1 MIGTDANEWLE
12 INLKVGGFIRQGLLH
27 LKDHGAKINLA
38 FEVYGLEGVKFKVYL
53 LMQSLPGR
61 RRI

>member
-1 MIGTDANEWLE
+1 MIGTDAHEWLE
-12 INLKVGGFIRQGLLH
+12 IHLKVGGFIRQGLSH

-38 FEVYGLEGVKFKVYL
+38 FEVYEGVKFKVYL